1 MKLTKNQKQEI
12 RRQYQFI
19 NNKELR
25 KRENP
30 SNGYSKRD
38 DFQRDYTRVLYSPS
52 FRRLQGKMQING
64 IKSDAFYRN
73 RLTHSLEVAQIA
85 TSIGTLLSEK
95 CSDEK
100 MYKDDIFVLQAAA
113 LAHDIG
119 HPAFGHKGER
129 VLDEIAKNYGLRFE
143 GNAQNFRILRT
154 LERKEPKIDGVNL
167 TYRTLLA
174 INKYIVSEDEKN
186 EDGKNVKKFMYK
198 DDFKALNN
206 VRGEKLAKR
215 RTLDVQIIELADDIA
230 YAVHDLED
238 GLHLRKFNIDEILHI
253 LKNKNENKNKDND
266 KDYNFYDQF
275 NRIVTNAKIYAN
287 GAPDFNVQKYSK
299 LFRNRLTSVLTNLF
313 VNDITIREVGK
324 DFAKEHG
331 VKSDNYELSLDEYN
345 DLLYELKKAVF
356 ECSTRDTNIQEYERK
371 GEIIIK
377 SLFKFYTDL
386 SKNNN
391 AMLLPPDYRP
401 EELQKKEKDQNPVI
415 LMKEIVQNSIDYIA
429 GMMDTFAI
437 SEYER
442 IFSIDFDNIDLNQD
456 IEIKNRK
463 DLIEMISK
471 LKQKDFSEDQ
481 LTQKSTA
488 EFMERELGK

>member
-154 LERKEPKIDGVNL
+154 LERKGPKIDGVNL

-238 GLHLRKFNIDEILHI
+238 GLHLRKFNIDEILYI

-356 ECSTRDTNIQEYERK
+356 ECSTRDTNIQE
-371 GEIIIK
+371 
-377 SLFKFYTDL
+377 
-386 SKNNN
+386 
-391 AMLLPPDYRP
+391 
-401 EELQKKEKDQNPVI
+401 
-415 LMKEIVQNSIDYIA
+415 
-429 GMMDTFAI
+429 
-437 SEYER
+437 
-442 IFSIDFDNIDLNQD
+442 
-456 IEIKNRK
+456 
-463 DLIEMISK
+463 
-471 LKQKDFSEDQ
+471 
-481 LTQKSTA
+481 
-488 EFMERELGK
+488 